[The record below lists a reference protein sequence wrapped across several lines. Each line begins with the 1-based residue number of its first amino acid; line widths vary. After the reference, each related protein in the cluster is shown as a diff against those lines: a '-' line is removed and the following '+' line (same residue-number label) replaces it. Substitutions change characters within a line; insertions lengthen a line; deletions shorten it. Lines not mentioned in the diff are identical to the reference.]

1 MRFILLFC
9 LPLFIWAQNATL
21 YKIIDADTL
30 VFKYENKQIIC
41 QLAFIDAP
49 ESVGNERAKA
59 QAKKCGLKIDEITNA
74 GKLATEYA
82 TKSISSGKDYKLDFL
97 TPIKDGW
104 TRCVVHIPQDTHPQ
118 LHPTLNGVL
127 LDQGY
132 GVFHKADVPS
142 KESKQMQVRTELSQK
157 EHRGLWKKTQK
168 VMECLKEFNQ

>member
-49 ESVGNERAKA
+49 ESEANNRAKT
-59 QAKKCGLKIDEITNA
+59 QAKQCNIQTSQIADA
-74 GKLATEYA
+74 GKLATQY
-82 TKSISSGKDYKLDFL
+82 TIKSIALEKDYKLDFL
-97 TPIKDGW
+97 SPIKDGW
-104 TRCVVHIPQDTHPQ
+104 VRCVVHIPQGTHPQ

-132 GVFHKADVPS
+132 GVFHRADAPS
-142 KESKQMQVRTELSQK
+142 KESKQMQERAELSQK
-157 EHRGLWKKTQK
+157 EHRGLWKKSKK
-168 VMECLKEFNQ
+168 VMDCLKEFNQ